1 MRRGGNSVI
10 ETTAPSPTTTPPHH
24 PRSDMPLLTTPDAA
38 LAAFDALPQA
48 PDGTPDR
55 AALAA
60 FVASHFGP
68 PGTELEAGAPPD
80 WRPNGASDASFL
92 PAVPAGP
99 IRDAAITLYGLWPLL
114 CRRARGTG
122 ARPPS
127 SLLPTPGWTV
137 VPGSRFRESYYW
149 DGYWT
154 AAGLAA
160 SGMGETAVGVAS
172 TLASLAST
180 VGHVPNG
187 ARTYYLH
194 RSQPPLM
201 ADIAVAVLA
210 AGGGG
215 GGGGDDTPPPPHLL
229 PTLLAAAEADY
240 RLWTSP
246 PRSIILVDGG
256 GGRHSLARYCAASST
271 PRPEAWREDAAVA
284 ASLLVSARE
293 AALNGIA
300 SACESGWDFSSRWLA
315 GGVAGEAA
323 PRDATPDDDST
334 TPLSSTLIRSALT
347 HNVVPVDLNAFLARA
362 EAALSTLAKKA
373 GRAEYAA
380 RFAAAAAARRA
391 SIDALMWDPSAQSWR
406 DVTLAGAV
414 CGDDGA
420 WRGAAR
426 SRAVTAANWAP
437 LWTPPGVAPSLH
449 ASAAV
454 EGLAAS
460 GLVGVS
466 GVATTSC
473 LRSPEQWDGRNAWP
487 PLQALLAEG
496 CVAAACPAGDALAE
510 RIVAGFVANAAAGIA
525 RDGVAREKYRS
536 DTEDGTAGGGGEYD
550 VQTGFGWTH
559 GAVLAL
565 CARFGWPP
573 SAERARGR
581 GA

>member
-1 MRRGGNSVI
+1 
-10 ETTAPSPTTTPPHH
+10 
-24 PRSDMPLLTTPDAA
+24 MPLLTTPAAAVAAFAA
-38 LAAFDALPQA
+38 LHRDA
-48 PDGTPDR
+48 DGTPHR
-55 AALAA
+55 ASLAA
-60 FVASHFGP
+60 FVSSHFGP

-80 WRPNGASDASFL
+80 WRPNGAADASFL
-92 PAVPAGP
+92 PDVPPGP
-99 IRDAAITLYGLWPLL
+99 IRDAAVTLYGLWPHL
-114 CRRARGTG
+114 CRRARSAG

-137 VPGSRFRESYYW
+137 VPGARFRESYYW

-154 AAGLAA
+154 ARGLAA
-160 SGMGETAVGVAS
+160 SGMGGTAVGVAT

-210 AGGGG
+210 VSGGGGG
-215 GGGGDDTPPPPHLL
+215 GGGGDDTTPSHLL

-240 RLWTSP
+240 RLWTTD
-246 PRSIILVDGG
+246 PRAVTLVDEAGE
-256 GGRHSLARYCAASST
+256 RHSLSRYCAVSHT

-284 ASLLVSARE
+284 ASLPPSARE
-293 AALNGIA
+293 AALTGIA

-315 GGVAGEAA
+315 GGVAGEA
-323 PRDATPDDDST
+323 PRDATPDDGST

-362 EAALSTLAKKA
+362 EAALSTLAGKA
-373 GRAEYAA
+373 GRVEDAA
-380 RFAAAAAARRA
+380 RYAAAAAARHA
-391 SIDALMWDPSAQSWR
+391 SIDALMWNPPARSWR
-406 DVTLAGAV
+406 DVTLAGAA
-414 CGDDGA
+414 CGGDGG
-420 WRGAAR
+420 WRGAKQ

-437 LWTPPGVAPSLH
+437 LWTPPGVQPSVHAPD
-449 ASAAV
+449 AV

-460 GLVGVS
+460 GLVGVG

-473 LRSPEQWDGRNAWP
+473 RHSPEQWDGANAWP

-496 CVAAACPAGDALAE
+496 CLAASCPAGDALAE
-510 RIVAGFVANAAAGIA
+510 RIVAGFVANAAAGVA
-525 RDGVAREKYRS
+525 RDGVAREKYIS
-536 DTEDGTAGGGGEYD
+536 DAHDGTAGGGGEYD

-573 SAERARGR
+573 SAERAC
-581 GA
+581 GARVTEHE